1 MSHESQESGWDDL
14 SQVRARWQA
23 VEAEEKRI
31 LIQTTVQNSL
41 RQWLAL
47 QQAFESQLRETEDLF
62 RADRLAYLEEL
73 QRRLACLNE

>member
-1 MSHESQESGWDDL
+1 MSYESQGSGWDDL

-23 VEAEEKRI
+23 VETEEKRI
-31 LIQTTVQNSL
+31 LVQTTVQNSL

-73 QRRLACLNE
+73 QRRLARLNK

>member
-1 MSHESQESGWDDL
+1 MSYESQESGWDDL

-23 VEAEEKRI
+23 IEAEERH
-31 LIQTTVQNSL
+31 LLVQTTVQDSL

-47 QQAFESQLRETEDLF
+47 QQAFESQLQETEEIF

-73 QRRLACLNE
+73 QCRLARLNK